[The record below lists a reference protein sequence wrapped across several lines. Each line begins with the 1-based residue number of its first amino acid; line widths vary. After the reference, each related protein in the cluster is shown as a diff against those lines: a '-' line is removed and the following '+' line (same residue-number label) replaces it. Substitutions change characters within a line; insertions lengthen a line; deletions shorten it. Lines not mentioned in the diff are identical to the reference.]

1 MFFIYISE
9 IPSLLNLNPF
19 QTQKQTIGNIVNRY
33 FTSSTKNLREAP
45 WPTQLYVP
53 LPDKVNENGKI
64 MTSTQQIVK
73 GLWIRGRAELT
84 EDSEPVV
91 TRKRTKMKALH
102 IFKHEYELCVW
113 YAWLF
118 GCDYCIYDIHFND
131 ENKTIIERK
140 IEKNIGHIQK
150 SLSELVKVLNN
161 YLMPHEVENL
171 ISSEEEEEIVVNL
184 VV

>member
-33 FTSSTKNLREAP
+33 FASSTQNLRKAP
-45 WPTQLYVP
+45 WSTQICAP
-53 LPDKVNENGKI
+53 LPDKVNSNSKI
-64 MTSTQQIVK
+64 MTSTQKIVE
-73 GLWIRGRAELT
+73 GLWIRGRAVLT
-84 EDSEPVV
+84 KDSEPVV
-91 TRKRTKMKALH
+91 TRKRKKMNSLH
-102 IFKHEYELCVW
+102 IFKDEYELCVW

-118 GCDYCIYDIHFND
+118 GSEYCIYDIHFSD
-131 ENKTIIERK
+131 ENETIIERK

-150 SLSELVKVLNN
+150 SLKEVVKVLNN
-161 YLMPHEVENL
+161 HLMPHEVENM
-171 ISSEEEEEIVVNL
+171 ISSEEEEIVVNL